1 MRFTIDLSA
10 EIDEKLSSI
19 AKQSNTTKADVMRR
33 AFALMALAQDE
44 KSRGNSLGIVRDD
57 GGGLKAI
64 GRVVGL

>member
-57 GGGLKAI
+57 GGALKAI